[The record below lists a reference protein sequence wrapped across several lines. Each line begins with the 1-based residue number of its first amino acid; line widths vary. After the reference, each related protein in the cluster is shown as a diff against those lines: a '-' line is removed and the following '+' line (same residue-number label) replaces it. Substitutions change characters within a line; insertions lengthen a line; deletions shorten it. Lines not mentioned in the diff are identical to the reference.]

1 MGYYLANNQSKMKPK
16 NRKNTPQEDL
26 FRMRLENMLDMNHEL
41 IKLSKLIDWDSLDKE
56 WGELFLSNKGAPAVR
71 TRLIAGLHYLKH
83 LHNLSDELVVKGWV
97 ENPYWQY
104 FCGEE
109 YFQHKVPLHPTSM
122 TKWRNRL
129 GESGSEKLLIE
140 TIKTGLKSK
149 AIKPG
154 SLKKVTVDTT
164 VQEKNIAFPTDSKLL
179 NKARENLVKL
189 ADKQGI
195 KLRQNYNRKGPQF
208 ALMASRY
215 AHAKQFNRMKKMN
228 KKLKSR
234 LGRVKR
240 DIERQ
245 LPDYDETIQS
255 LFETALTQAQ
265 QLIEQEQHSKNKLY
279 SLHAP
284 EVECISKGKAHKP
297 YEFGVKASIAVTNKE
312 GFVVGAQS
320 CPGNPYDG
328 HTLKPQLQQVKK
340 FTSVK
345 PEQCFVDRGYRGH
358 GIKETKVFISGQKR
372 GVTRSIKTALKRRS
386 AVEPEIGHMKNDGRL
401 DRCYLK
407 GTVGDAINVI
417 MVAAAHNLRKILNK
431 LRLLWLKIISSM
443 ISSFIN
449 LGKSVVLNPV

>member
-1 MGYYLANNQSKMKPK
+1 MKPK
-16 NRKNTPQEDL
+16 SSKKIAQDDL
-26 FRMRLENMLDMNHEL
+26 FRMRLDNMLDLNHEL
-41 IKLSKLIDWDSLDKE
+41 IKLSKLIDWDSLDAE
-56 WGELFLSNKGAPAVR
+56 WGELFLSNKGAPAIR

-83 LHNLSDELVVKGWV
+83 IHDLSDESVIRGWV

-129 GESGSEKLLIE
+129 GEAGSEKLLIE

-154 SLKKVTVDTT
+154 SLKKVTVDST
-164 VQEKNIAFPTDSKLL
+164 VQEKNVAFPTDSKLL

-195 KLRQNYNRKGPQF
+195 KLRQNYNRKGPQY
-208 ALMASRY
+208 ALMAGRY
-215 AHAKQFNRMKKMN
+215 AHAKQFKRMRKMN
-228 KKLKSR
+228 KALKTR
-234 LGRVKR
+234 LGRVAR

-245 LPDYDETIQS
+245 LPDYSHTVQA
-255 LFETALTQAQ
+255 LFDTALSQAK
-265 QLIEQEQHSKNKLY
+265 QLIVQEQNSKDKLY

-284 EVECISKGKAHKP
+284 EVECISKGKAHRP
-297 YEFGVKASIAVTNKE
+297 YEFGVKVSVAVTNKE

-320 CPGNPYDG
+320 CPGRPYDG
-328 HTLKPQLQQVKK
+328 HTLKEQLQQVKK
-340 FTSVK
+340 LTSVK

-358 GIKETKVFISGQKR
+358 GIEDIKVFISGQKR
-372 GVTRSIKTALKRRS
+372 GVSRSIKKALKRRS

-407 GTVGDAINVI
+407 GAVGDAINIV
-417 MVAAAHNLRKILNK
+417 MVAAGHNLRKILNK
-431 LRLLWLKIISSM
+431 LRLLWLKIIFGL
-443 ISSFIN
+443 IRNFIT
-449 LGKSVVLNPV
+449 LAKPMVVNQELLPI